1 MNRKVKCNFRRCSRC
16 SRQTNNPCDVFAS
29 SRTVIN
35 IGLLI
40 QSAQNG
46 CRNARLLHKRARFVV
61 DASPPWR
68 LDVSVSSILDSDPAK
83 RNICL
88 NFNISKKPGRPSI
101 WLRTR
106 ERQSDAASYA
116 WAATRV
122 TEAGNILKCISLRC
136 AVENRAQLR
145 IAKYSMC
152 VYEGWEPRG
161 AAADTDRHAGRGEL
175 IRSSALSCSNTH
187 NASVP
192 WVASLQ

>member
-1 MNRKVKCNFRRCSRC
+1 MRRTDAETRGCCTSERVLWLMHHLHADLT
-16 SRQTNNPCDVFAS
+16 SAFALFWFH
-29 SRTVIN
+29 T
-35 IGLLI
+35 
-40 QSAQNG
+40 QQ
-46 CRNARLLHKRARFVV
+46 KE
-61 DASPPWR
+61 
-68 LDVSVSSILDSDPAK
+68 
-83 RNICL
+83 NICL
-88 NFNISKKPGRPSI
+88 SFNISKKPGRPSI

-106 ERQSDAASYA
+106 DRQLDAASSA
-116 WAATRV
+116 WAATHV